1 MRSYAS
7 DVKSTTD
14 NLRELKA
21 MRLAQAARA
30 INHAAFNG
38 SIKVLV
44 SADRAAALGQP
55 A

>member
-1 MRSYAS
+1 MRSYATEA
-7 DVKSTTD
+7 KSTAEK
-14 NLRELKA
+14 LKELKA

-30 INHAAFNG
+30 INHATLNG

-44 SADRAAALGQP
+44 TAERAAVLGQP